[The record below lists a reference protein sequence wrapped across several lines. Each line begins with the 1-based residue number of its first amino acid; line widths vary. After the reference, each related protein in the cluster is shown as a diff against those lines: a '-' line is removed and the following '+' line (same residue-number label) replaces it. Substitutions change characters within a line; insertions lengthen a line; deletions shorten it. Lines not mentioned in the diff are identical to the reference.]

1 MFSIL
6 SFIAYAPAGDV
17 AAPTADAGAAT
28 TGGFSGIIIWLVL
41 MVAFFYFLIIMPQ
54 RKRDKQFKQMMEKL
68 KVGDKVVT
76 AGGIIGKITMIKPDS
91 LRIRTGTGTE
101 LDVTRKAIAVVVN
114 KGENEKEEVEP
125 DVNVKQ

>member
-17 AAPTADAGAAT
+17 AAPSADVGAS

-54 RKRDKQFKQMMEKL
+54 RKRD
-68 KVGDKVVT
+68 
-76 AGGIIGKITMIKPDS
+76 
-91 LRIRTGTGTE
+91 
-101 LDVTRKAIAVVVN
+101 
-114 KGENEKEEVEP
+114 
-125 DVNVKQ
+125 

>member
-1 MFSIL
+1 MFPIL
-6 SFIAYAPAGDV
+6 SFIAYAPAGES
-17 AAPTADAGAAT
+17 AAPAADAGTAVG
-28 TGGFSGIIIWLVL
+28 GGFSGIIIWLVL

-68 KVGDKVVT
+68 KVGDKIVT

-91 LRIRTGTGTE
+91 LRIRTATGTE

-114 KGENEKEEVEP
+114 RGENEKEEIEP
-125 DVNVKQ
+125 DVTVKQ

>member
-17 AAPTADAGAAT
+17 AAPSADPGAS

>member
-1 MFSIL
+1 MLPIL
-6 SFIAYAPAGDV
+6 SFIAYAPAGDA
-17 AAPTADAGAAT
+17 AAPTADTGAAS
-28 TGGFSGIIIWLVL
+28 GGFTGIIIWLVL

-76 AGGIIGKITMIKPDS
+76 AGGIIGKITLIKPDS
-91 LRIRTGTGTE
+91 LRLRTGTGTE

-114 KGENEKEEVEP
+114 RGEGDKEEIEP
-125 DVNVKQ
+125 DVTVKQ

>member
-17 AAPTADAGAAT
+17 AAPSADAGASA
-28 TGGFSGIIIWLVL
+28 GGFSGIIIWLVL

-54 RKRDKQFKQMMEKL
+54 RKRDKQFKQLMEKL

-91 LRIRTGTGTE
+91 LRLRTGTGTE

>member
-17 AAPTADAGAAT
+17 AAPSADAGASA
-28 TGGFSGIIIWLVL
+28 GGFSGIILVL

-91 LRIRTGTGTE
+91 LRLRTGTGTE

-114 KGENEKEEVEP
+114 KGENEKEELEP

>member
-1 MFSIL
+1 MFSVL

-17 AAPTADAGAAT
+17 AAPSTDPGAAT
-28 TGGFSGIIIWLVL
+28 SGGFSGIIIWLVL

-68 KVGDKVVT
+68 KVGDRIVT
-76 AGGIIGKITMIKPDS
+76 AGGIIGKITLIKPDS

-114 KGENEKEEVEP
+114 KGENDKEEVEP

>member
-1 MFSIL
+1 MLPIL
-6 SFIAYAPAGDV
+6 SFIAYAPAGST
-17 AAPTADAGAAT
+17 AAPTTDAGTAGG
-28 TGGFSGIIIWLVL
+28 GGFTGIIIWLVL

-76 AGGIIGKITMIKPDS
+76 AGGIIGKITLIKPDS
-91 LRIRTGTGTE
+91 LRLRTGTGTE

-114 KGENEKEEVEP
+114 RGEGDKEEIEP
-125 DVNVKQ
+125 DVTVKQ

>member
-17 AAPTADAGAAT
+17 AAPSADAGASA
-28 TGGFSGIIIWLVL
+28 GGFSGIILVL

-68 KVGDKVVT
+68 KVGDRIVT
-76 AGGIIGKITMIKPDS
+76 AGGIIGKITLIKPDS

-114 KGENEKEEVEP
+114 KGENDKEEVEP

>member
-17 AAPTADAGAAT
+17 AAPSADAGASTA
-28 TGGFSGIIIWLVL
+28 GFSGIIIWLVL

-76 AGGIIGKITMIKPDS
+76 AGGIIGKITMIKPDG